1 MAKNLGRNK
10 IESRPRVWI
19 ELPPPDDHQHADELC
34 RKLNLMLHRLTKPS
48 DLIKGALPREFFYDR
63 SQACYCYG
71 GDMGYTTLSD
81 RGIWL
86 NLDYLAGVV

>member
-1 MAKNLGRNK
+1 MAKNSEHVKN
-10 IESRPRVWI
+10 ECRPVVWI
-19 ELPPPDDHQHADELC
+19 ELPPPANHQHADELC
-34 RKLNLMLHRLTKPS
+34 RKLNRMLHRLTKPS
-48 DLIKGALPREFFYDR
+48 DLVNGALPREFFYDR

-81 RGIWL
+81 RGVWL